1 MNSGDFE
8 MRITDRRSSGRSLV
22 KRYYGQVS
30 DFSDDIQTIIAEP
43 GDSFPATKIGRS
55 LYDLL
60 KHQFEKRRI
69 ETEGFVLRST
79 VDTKVDAHHFTDMVG
94 WLPSVPMLPF
104 TIDFFN
110 ISSVDMDAL
119 RSFWARGFSG
129 DVYSQTDEQTD
140 LFLFNKGLFAWRKEK
155 GIVPRANLAPF
166 QKRVTF
172 VPEKMHPVPFWDFRP
187 YADGVGRP
195 ENHFILTP
203 YHVETSERRK
213 NFANMIA
220 DYLLTSCHNMAQQ
233 SP

>member
-1 MNSGDFE
+1 MNSGGFE
-8 MRITDRRSSGRSLV
+8 KLITGHRSSGRLLV
-22 KRYYGQVS
+22 ERFRGQGS
-30 DFSDDIQTIIAEP
+30 NFSDDIQAIISGC
-43 GDSFPATKIGRS
+43 GDPFPPTQIGRS

-79 VDTKVDAHHFTDMVG
+79 VDTKVDARHFTDMVG
-94 WLPSVPMLPF
+94 WLPSVPVLPF

-110 ISSVDMDAL
+110 ISSIDMDAL
-119 RSFWARGFSG
+119 RSFWVRGFSG
-129 DVYSQTDEQTD
+129 ELYSQTDEQTD
-140 LFLFNKGLFAWRKEK
+140 LFLFNKGLFAWRKK
-155 GIVPRANLAPF
+155 RGIVPRANLAPF

-187 YADGVGRP
+187 YADGLGRP

-233 SP
+233 SH

>member
-79 VDTKVDAHHFTDMVG
+79 VDTKVDGISCQLVRVYTGSKFNGYIFKISTAAKDKDF
-94 WLPSVPMLPF
+94 L
-104 TIDFFN
+104 ID
-110 ISSVDMDAL
+110 
-119 RSFWARGFSG
+119 
-129 DVYSQTDEQTD
+129 
-140 LFLFNKGLFAWRKEK
+140 
-155 GIVPRANLAPF
+155 
-166 QKRVTF
+166 VTKLTLGS
-172 VPEKMHPVPFWDFRP
+172 PNT
-187 YADGVGRP
+187 A
-195 ENHFILTP
+195 ILSP
-203 YHVETSERRK
+203 
-213 NFANMIA
+213 IA
-220 DYLLTSCHNMAQQ
+220 E
-233 SP
+233 